1 MERRF
6 LWSHD
11 RGDKE
16 RLSMAGYIAEDI
28 VERIKNDTDILDL
41 INEYVTLKRAGKDYV
56 GLCPFHKEKTPSFTV
71 VPAKNFYHCFG
82 CGASGNAIG
91 FIMRHENLEY
101 PDAIKFLA
109 RRAGIEIVEK
119 ETGDSP
125 ASRIYKAIEYAHNLY
140 IRNLKNSVAYEY
152 LKSRDVN
159 DSIIDE
165 LQLGFAP
172 PGWDNLYSAF
182 IKDKLSPAE
191 FEKAGLLV
199 KKDKQQGYYDKFR
212 NRLMFPIKNI
222 SGRVIG
228 FGGRALSD
236 EEGPKYLNSPETQIY
251 HKGSVLYGLNWSK
264 NYIRDIGKAIITEG
278 YFDFISLYQADIKNI
293 VAVSGTGFTANQASL
308 LARFC
313 GEIVLLYD
321 ADSAGLKATFRAIDV
336 LYNSGLD
343 PYIVR
348 LPEGFDPDSFIREKG
363 PDELSR
369 LIESAMPYLEFIK
382 QSLPDKFANLP
393 ISRQEKVINSMIETA
408 SGIDDE
414 LKHELFTRKAIEVFK
429 LPATVAAKFNA
440 PKKHSHGPKATT
452 GVIGRKGFEM
462 TFLSFLFSNPSY
474 IKESLTIIK
483 SDNFIESTHSEIYKK
498 LASMNCAGFS
508 VGDFLELFPDDI
520 IRRKITEI
528 ILLETGGA
536 APDVRF
542 SELLLSFKK
551 FQVLDRLALI
561 RAEMVDAEKEGE
573 EQELE
578 KLTREY
584 RDLQNVANRKVV

>member
-1 MERRF
+1 
-6 LWSHD
+6 
-11 RGDKE
+11 
-16 RLSMAGYIAEDI
+16 MAGYIAEDI

-56 GLCPFHKEKTPSFTV
+56 GLCPFHREKTPSFTV

-101 PDAIKFLA
+101 PDAIKLLA
-109 RRAGIEIVEK
+109 KRAGIEIVEK
-119 ETGDSP
+119 GTADSFS
-125 ASRIYKAIEYAHNLY
+125 SRLFKAIEYAHNLY
-140 IRNLKNSVAYEY
+140 IRHLKNSVAYEY
-152 LKSRDVN
+152 LKSRGIN
-159 DSIIDE
+159 DSIIAE

-172 PGWDNLYSAF
+172 PGWDNLYNAF
-182 IKDKLSPAE
+182 IEDKLSPVE

-228 FGGRALSD
+228 FGGRALND
-236 EEGPKYLNSPETQIY
+236 EEGPKYLNSPETQVY

-278 YFDFISLYQADIKNI
+278 YFDFISLYQTGIRNI

-313 GEIVLLYD
+313 GEVVLLYD

-336 LYNSGLD
+336 LYNSGLE

-348 LPEGFDPDSFIREKG
+348 LPEGSDPDSFIRQKG

-382 QSLPDKFANLP
+382 QSLPDKFVNLP
-393 ISRQEKVINSMIETA
+393 ISRQEKVINSLAETA
-408 SGIDDE
+408 AGIDDE
-414 LKHELFTRKAIEVFK
+414 LKHELFTRKAIEVFR

-440 PKKHSHGPKATT
+440 PKKFSNRPKAS

-474 IKESLTIIK
+474 IKESLNIIK
-483 SDNFIESTHSEIYKK
+483 PDNFIILTHGEIYKK
-498 LASMNCAGFS
+498 LASIDCAGFS
-508 VGDFLELFPDDI
+508 VGDFLELFPDDV

-528 ILLETGGA
+528 IILETGGA
-536 APDVRF
+536 PSDVRY
-542 SELLLSFKK
+542 SELILSFKK

-561 RAEMVDAEKEGE
+561 RAGIADAEKEGE